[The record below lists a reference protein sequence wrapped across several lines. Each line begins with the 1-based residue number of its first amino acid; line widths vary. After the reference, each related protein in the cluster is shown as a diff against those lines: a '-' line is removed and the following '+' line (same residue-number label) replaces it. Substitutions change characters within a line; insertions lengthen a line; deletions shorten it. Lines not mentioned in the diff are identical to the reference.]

1 MGPGPKAANSGAQV
15 PKGSY
20 GGWTGPRGVMDKA
33 LPRWHSCKG
42 SAGAASRNMGFETF
56 DLCMKFLDL

>member
-1 MGPGPKAANSGAQV
+1 M

-20 GGWTGPRGVMDKA
+20 GGWTWPWGVMDKA
-33 LPRWHSCKG
+33 QPGWHSHKG
-42 SAGAASRNMGFETF
+42 SAGVASRYMGFETF